1 MSDPKDVERALRDA
15 LGRLFD
21 AVEDAFEAAG
31 PKKARWL
38 RIYVGRAMKTAASL
52 LGK

>member
-21 AVEDAFEAAG
+21 AVEDAFGAAG
-31 PKKARWL
+31 PKR
-38 RIYVGRAMKTAASL
+38 RAGFGYMSAEP
-52 LGK
+52 